1 MHVLTTPLKQKKQRI
16 ATLLAFALI
25 PMSGFA
31 TDIYIPSLPTMAET
45 LGVSQLAVQLT
56 LGMFLISYGVSQ
68 LFVGSLLDSFGRY
81 RINLI
86 SLAVFALASIII
98 ANTANIY
105 LIYAMRIVHGITV
118 GAIVVSKR
126 AYFVDVYSGDQLKNY
141 LSMFSIIW
149 ATAPIVA
156 PFVGGYLQSF
166 FGWQANFYF
175 LAGFAII
182 ILILELIFSG
192 ETIKQPMVFSLKKIA
207 SVYGEMVSTA
217 SFTLGIVMLG
227 LSYCMV
233 MVYNMTGPFIIEH
246 QLGLSPIV
254 AGYSS
259 LLLGGAVMV
268 GGLLGKATI
277 NSPFVKKLSINIAL
291 QVGFCLAMFGSLF
304 FVSNLYSMIFFAF
317 CIHASSGYTFNTFF
331 TFCLSRFPKN
341 AGIAS
346 GLTGGINYVI
356 VSFLSYGIIAVI
368 PAKDQL
374 NLTYSYAVLI
384 LLSLGV
390 MFVIFKNYNKQ
401 IKN

>member
-1 MHVLTTPLKQKKQRI
+1 MHLLTDPLKPKNERI
-16 ATLLAFALI
+16 ATILAFSLI

-31 TDIYIPSLPTMAET
+31 TDIYIPSLPTMALS
-45 LGVSQLAVQLT
+45 LGVSELAVQLT

-68 LFVGSLLDSFGRY
+68 LFVGSFLDSFGRY

-86 SLAVFALASIII
+86 SLFVFALASIII

-105 LIYAMRIVHGITV
+105 IIYAMRIVHGITV

-126 AYFVDVYSGDQLKNY
+126 AYFIDVYSGDRLKNY

-156 PFVGGYLQSF
+156 PFVGGYLQTF

-175 LAGFAII
+175 LAGFAFVV
-182 ILILELIFSG
+182 LVLELIFSG
-192 ETIKQPMVFSLKKIA
+192 ETIKQRMTFSLKKIA
-207 SVYGEMVSTA
+207 SVYMNMIGTA
-217 SFTLGIVMLG
+217 SFTLAIIMLG
-227 LSYCMV
+227 ISYSMI

-259 LLLGGAVMV
+259 LILGGAVML
-268 GGLLGKATI
+268 GGLFGKITI
-277 NSPFVKKLSINIAL
+277 NSPFIKKLSINMIL
-291 QVGFCLAMFGSLF
+291 QFGFCLAMFGSLF
-304 FVSNLYSMIFFAF
+304 FVANLYSIIFFAF
-317 CIHASSGYTFNTFF
+317 CIHATSGYTFNVFF

-346 GLTGGINYVI
+346 GLTGGINYII
-356 VSFLSYGIIAVI
+356 VSFLSYGIITAI
-368 PAKDQL
+368 PAKDAL
-374 NLTYSYAVLI
+374 NLVYSYGVLI
-384 LLSLGV
+384 GLSFLV
-390 MFVIFKNYNKQ
+390 IIIIFKQFYKQ
-401 IKN
+401 